1 MSSKKS
7 FIQQFWREK
16 KMVGAI
22 SPSSPFLA
30 EKMLENVDFTSSK
43 VLVEIGPG
51 TGVFTKRILEKMSQ
65 ECMLLVFELNTD
77 FYTKLVQEIKDERV
91 IFINDSAEKLEFYL
105 SKYSLSNV
113 DAIISSLPLSNIPQ
127 RVTLKLLRTFQRSLT
142 ITGKFI
148 QFQYSLKQKKEL
160 EHVFPVVTISFTPL
174 NIPPAFVYTC
184 GRN

>member
-30 EKMLENVDFTSSK
+30 EKMLENIHFTSSK

-51 TGVFTKRILEKMSQ
+51 TGIFTKRILEKMSR
-65 ECMLLVFELNTD
+65 EAILLVFELNTN
-77 FYTKLVQEIKDERV
+77 FYSKLLQEIKDRRV
-91 IFINDSAEKLEFYL
+91 IFIHDSAEKLEFYL

-160 EHVFPVVTISFTPL
+160 EHVFSAVSISFTPL

-184 GRN
+184 SRK